1 MSAIQIPSELIELRQ
16 SIRDFIEREVK
27 PAEAKYAQE
36 LKETG
41 AIANAEEEK
50 KKIRRKSAE
59 VGFYQLHMSEE
70 LGGAGLSYLGQV
82 LIHEEVYRHGSFLA
96 ARGGVLAS
104 VEGPTPIFRVAS
116 EDLRQRYLEPLMR
129 AEKEMCFAL
138 TEPEAGSDATQIRT
152 RAEQKNGVYVL
163 NGRKHFITHGKEAD
177 FAVVFAVPEMEE
189 RARGRLPAVLREQTV
204 SGRVR

>member
-36 LKETG
+36 LQETG

-138 TEPEAGSDATQIRT
+138 TEPEAGSDAYHLQS
-152 RAEQKNGVYVL
+152 RAVRQADGSWVL
-163 NGRKHFITHGKEAD
+163 NGEKRYIGNGSKAGSRRSLSR
-177 FAVVFAVPEMEE
+177 
-189 RARGRLPAVLREQTV
+189 RAGRDSRSRACSARPRRSTFPR
-204 SGRVR
+204 S